1 MGSII
6 SGVGQVAGSL
16 IGGGARRREQ
26 RAATAEFA
34 TQKQAFQ
41 DFQFE
46 NTYAG
51 LENVAEDLTVN
62 QQAAQFQAQQTDAA
76 LAQSMQAAIASGG
89 APGGAQAIAQAALQ
103 SKAGISA
110 DIARQEQANELAR
123 ARVAMQL
130 QQDEA
135 AGADVLQTRQYD
147 QSQQLLNMAANRKRM
162 ADAARAQATQQR
174 VGGIG
179 SIAGGL
185 ATGLAGGAFD
195 ANEDGSKK
203 SLGAI
208 AKAFAGPKS
217 AQDLFL
223 EAVTN
228 YYNRRQ

>member
-16 IGGGARRREQ
+16 IGGGARRDEQ
-26 RAATAEFA
+26 RAATAEFQD
-34 TQKQAFQ
+34 QKQAFQ
-41 DFQFE
+41 DFQFQ

-62 QQAAQFQAQQTDAA
+62 QQASQFQAQQTDAA

-110 DIARQEQANELAR
+110 DLAKQEQANELAR
-123 ARVAMQL
+123 TRVAMQL

-147 QSQQLLNMAANRKRM
+147 QSQQLLTMAADRKQM
-162 ADAARAQATQQR
+162 ADAAREQATQQL
-174 VGGIG
+174 VGGLG
-179 SIAGGL
+179 DIAGGV
-185 ATGLAGGAFD
+185 ATAFAGGAFD
-195 ANEDGSKK
+195 KDL
-203 SLGAI
+203 SLQERFKRA
-208 AKAFAGPKS
+208 AGPKS

-223 EAVTN
+223 EAGTN
-228 YYNRRQ
+228 YYNRQ